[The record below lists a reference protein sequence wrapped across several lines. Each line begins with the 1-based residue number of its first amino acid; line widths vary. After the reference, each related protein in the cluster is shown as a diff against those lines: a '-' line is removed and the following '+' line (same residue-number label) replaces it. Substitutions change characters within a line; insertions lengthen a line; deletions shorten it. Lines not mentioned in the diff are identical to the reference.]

1 MPVEAGRKREEEECG
16 TSEKTSYEWEP
27 SQLEQGK
34 AQWTPPVDLSFLSCG
49 QQEIVKEMSREE
61 SGAFATN
68 DGDIGYAKQQKL
80 EIILRDDDPVKKKKN
95 ETVSTIGKTE
105 DDRQPIPRIQD
116 ILNNLSTHTYLSVL
130 DQGKA
135 YHQGLVTE
143 EHRHL
148 TAFVTP

>member
-1 MPVEAGRKREEEECG
+1 MFVLVHNNNEREMTSRGHTELGTIQLVQSVTPLPVEAGRKREEEECG

-34 AQWTPPVDLSFLSCG
+34 AQRTPPVDLSFLSCG

-80 EIILRDDDPVKKKKN
+80 EIILRDDDPVNKKKKM
-95 ETVSTIGKTE
+95 
-105 DDRQPIPRIQD
+105 RLCR
-116 ILNNLSTHTYLSVL
+116 L
-130 DQGKA
+130 
-135 YHQGLVTE
+135 
-143 EHRHL
+143 
-148 TAFVTP
+148 